1 MKKNV
6 KKLLFIA
13 LAITAFSSCKKDSPT
28 PTFNEGLYEDGY
40 FVTNEGNFGAGNGSI
55 SFVSNNGTVENN
67 IFEKVNNFLLGDVV
81 QSMNIINNQAYIVV
95 NNSSKIEVASIDSLK
110 YVTTIDD
117 LVSPRYIS
125 KVSEN
130 KAYVSDWGINGVQ
143 VIDLITNSVVSSI
156 TCGNGPEGMAVS
168 GDNVY
173 VCNSG
178 GWGLDDKVTVINS
191 LTDEVET
198 ELIVGDK
205 PKSTVVDLNG
215 DVWVLATGNTEYDAY
230 WNIVGHSAGKLIKI
244 NGATAQIDKTF
255 TFSDSTEHPTN
266 LIINESRDIL
276 YFSNGAW
283 NKSVFEFQINENELP
298 TNPLINKNFYGMSCN
313 DGYIYGTD
321 AVDFNQEGWS
331 YRYTSSGLIVDSVQV
346 GVIPGGYCF
355 N

>member
-28 PTFNEGLYEDGY
+28 PTFHEGLYEDGY
-40 FVTNEGNFGAGNGSI
+40 FVTNEGNFGTGNGSI
-55 SFVSNNGTVENN
+55 SFVSDNGTVENN
-67 IFEKVNNFLLGDVV
+67 IFEKANNFLLGDVV

-130 KAYVSDWGINGVQ
+130 KAYVSDWGINGIQ

-178 GWGLDDKVTVINS
+178 GWGLDNKVTVINS
-191 LTDEVET
+191 LTDVVET

-205 PKSTVVDLNG
+205 PKSAVVDLNG
-215 DVWVLATGNTEYDAY
+215 DVWVLATGNTEYDAN

-244 NGATAQIDKTF
+244 NGTTAQIDKIF

-283 NKSVFEFQINENELP
+283 SKSVFEFQINANELP

-321 AVDFNQEGWS
+321 AVDFSQEGWS

-346 GVIPGGYCF
+346 GIIPGGYCF